1 MPHRTLLMLPA
12 LAMLLSA
19 CGKPAET
26 PNAAAVPPAPA
37 ASAKPTAPAAPL
49 PATAPA
55 SVSTTGGAP
64 YKVVDGKVDANTLIG
79 WKAWRSAACERC
91 HGPSQEGLVGPSLIE
106 SLKTLGKE
114 DVKTTVLNGRVD
126 KGMPSHPFL
135 ADRIDNLY
143 AYLKG
148 RSDGAIPAGRL
159 ESFEP

>member
-1 MPHRTLLMLPA
+1 MPDRIRLILPA
-12 LAMLLSA
+12 FALLLAA
-19 CGKPAET
+19 CGKPADT
-26 PNAAAVPPAPA
+26 TTAPAVPPAPGTRPA
-37 ASAKPTAPAAPL
+37 EATALPAPSAPAPVAAPAA
-49 PATAPA
+49 
-55 SVSTTGGAP
+55 GGAP

-114 DVKTTVLNGRVD
+114 AVKATVLDGRVD

-135 ADRIDNLY
+135 ADKIDNLY